1 MHTPQDIDDAREYD
15 TRIQRNRN
23 PIASKVILTQYK
35 RRRRS
40 AQCSTRTKYAFG
52 VGKRNG
58 TKN

>member
-23 PIASKVILTQYK
+23 PIASEVILTQYK

-40 AQCSTRTKYAFG
+40 AQCSTRTKYAP
-52 VGKRNG
+52 
-58 TKN
+58 TIPPL